1 MKKILSLI
9 TVLVLGLVL
18 TACGPRQYGE
28 VNVLTIEELREADP
42 FTITFRIPFGT
53 TIQASINDIVDAFE
67 LEWPNINVDVE
78 VVGGYTELKN
88 SLVLDLQSYTA
99 PTMAVGYPDHFA
111 EYLIGSGLIPLDE
124 FMNSTNEGV
133 GFTQAELDDFIEDY
147 MIENR
152 QFDEEGTYYGLPFNK
167 STEILIYNKKFFD
180 EFELTVPKT
189 WAEVEAVAIQILD
202 IVHSGQADDLYDGF
216 VLSDFIKTNPFVPFA
231 WDSTS
236 NFFITTTRQWGGVY
250 TEGVDLETGTLRFD
264 NAQTRTALTFLQGL
278 ANYER
283 TSGTKTPLV
292 QVPEYWEKNYA
303 SDPFKAVQTV
313 MTVGSSAGIYHNVG
327 GRVTEVGVS
336 TIPYFSED
344 RKVVIQ
350 QGTNVAIFA
359 QSTDLERMAAWMLI
373 KHFLEPE
380 NIAKFSMETSYFPQ
394 RSSVYDLPSYQSFL
408 TNPPIAY
415 ITHAQSINVAIQ
427 YETEGFSYFVDPAWA
442 GSSRV
447 RDTVGT
453 MMAQIFVTGK
463 QIQQALTDAYST
475 LGVR

>member
-1 MKKILSLI
+1 MKKILSII
-9 TVLVLGLVL
+9 TVMVLGLVL
-18 TACGPRQYGE
+18 VACGPRVYGD
-28 VNVLTIEELREADP
+28 VNVLTVDELREADP

-53 TIQASINDIVDAFE
+53 GIQASINEIVEDFE
-67 LEWPNINVDVE
+67 LEWPNIDVEVE

-111 EYLIGSGLIPLDE
+111 EYLIGDGLIPLDA
-124 FMNSTNEGV
+124 FINSTNEGV
-133 GFTQAELDDFIEDY
+133 GYSETELADFIEDY
-147 MIENR
+147 MVENR

-189 WAEVEAVAIQILD
+189 WAQVESVSKQILD
-202 IVHSGQADDLYDGF
+202 IVHTGQADELYDGF
-216 VLSDFIKTNPFVPFA
+216 VLSEFIKTNPFVPFA

-236 NFFITTTRQWGGVY
+236 NFFITTTRQWGGTY
-250 TEGVDLETGTLRFD
+250 TEGIDLETGTLLFD
-264 NAQTRTALTFLQGL
+264 NAEAKAALTFLSGL
-278 ANYER
+278 ANFER
-283 TSGTKTPLV
+283 TAGNKTPLI
-292 QVPEYWEKNYA
+292 QVPEYWEKTYA
-303 SDPFKAVQTV
+303 SDPFKAVQAV
-313 MTVGSSAGIYHNVG
+313 MTVGSSAGISYNVG

-344 RKVVIQ
+344 NKLAIQ

-394 RSSVYDLPSYQSFL
+394 RSSVYELESYQSFL
-408 TNPPIAY
+408 TNPPIQY
-415 ITHAQSINVAIQ
+415 IAHAQSINVAIQ
-427 YETEGFSYFVDPAWA
+427 YEEEGFNFFVDPAWA

-463 QIQQALTDAYST
+463 AIQAAINDAYST